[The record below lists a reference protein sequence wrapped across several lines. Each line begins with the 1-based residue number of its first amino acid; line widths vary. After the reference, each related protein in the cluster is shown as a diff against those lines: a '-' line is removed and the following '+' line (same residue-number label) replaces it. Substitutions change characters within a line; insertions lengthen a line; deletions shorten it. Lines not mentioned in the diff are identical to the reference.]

1 MQKCL
6 EVFKF
11 GPQLQQWV
19 KVFYNDIS
27 SCVLNKGYASKHFTL
42 SRGVRQGCPLSG
54 LLFIIGIEILG
65 NAIRQSTTIKG
76 IDIAPGKTAKLAQY
90 ADDTT
95 VFVKDDQS
103 INICLIYSKNLRVS
117 GLRINQSKLEL
128 LWLGQSRLRKDK
140 ILNLNLS
147 EKPIYALGIYFSHNN
162 ELATE
167 KIFYDK
173 LVSLKKILNIWSSR
187 DISIYGKINIVKTL
201 ALSKLTFVCSV
212 LDTPDGF
219 MEEVNK
225 IIFKFIWKY
234 KQPKRKNLPL

>member
-1 MQKCL
+1 MT
-6 EVFKF
+6 
-11 GPQLQQWV
+11 
-19 KVFYNDIS
+19 S
-27 SCVLNKGYASKHFTL
+27 RL
-42 SRGVRQGCPLSG
+42 S
-54 LLFIIGIEILG
+54 
-65 NAIRQSTTIKG
+65 
-76 IDIAPGKTAKLAQY
+76 GKTAKLAQY

-103 INICLIYSKNLRVS
+103 IKHLFNLLEKFERVS
-117 GLRINQSKLEL
+117 GLRINQSKSEL
-128 LWLGQSRLRKDK
+128 LCLRKDK

-147 EKPIYALGIYFSHNN
+147 EKPIYALGIYFSYND

-219 MEEVNK
+219 TEEVNK

-234 KQPKRKNLPL
+234 KQPKIKKSTIIKCKEE